1 MFAFNEDSDNSHEC
15 DAAMLAQ
22 GEYYGDAMTG
32 LEYVLEGGDVASA
45 IDDLRV
51 VHGSIAVD
59 KDMLREHPAAELGKQ
74 LSAEMNASRLSNRRD
89 PVVRQPRNFR

>member
-32 LEYVLEGGDVASA
+32 LKLGGLPLPVVA
-45 IDDLRV
+45 
-51 VHGSIAVD
+51 IAR
-59 KDMLREHPAAELGKQ
+59 KRMASKLITMTPAAIFMAACEAVRRHAQPSGEVLGG
-74 LSAEMNASRLSNRRD
+74 
-89 PVVRQPRNFR
+89 